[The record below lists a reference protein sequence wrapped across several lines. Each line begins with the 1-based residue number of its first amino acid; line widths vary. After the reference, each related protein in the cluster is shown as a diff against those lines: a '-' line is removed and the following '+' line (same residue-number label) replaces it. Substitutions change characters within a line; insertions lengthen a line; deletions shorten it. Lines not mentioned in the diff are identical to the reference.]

1 MLTVSYISVHLL
13 FLGVP
18 FDKEK
23 FTVLPRTNLTIYPL
37 YFVIISG
44 NYLSLFSDISIIFV
58 QLQYACS
65 YSLQDFQNLSVC
77 FTYHTSQFHEY
88 LDSKFWS

>member
-77 FTYHTSQFHEY
+77 FTYHTSHFHEY